1 MKTQRFECEDGYEA
15 EKLAS
20 LLSIQKDG
28 TVWLAGIATVVGNE
42 VVIQLKD
49 KSSHAILLKGKP
61 DAENL
66 RKFLSDV
73 VEGKVT
79 IHSSRSSGG
88 AVEIELD

>member
-1 MKTQRFECEDGYEA
+1 MKKQRFECEDGYEA

-20 LLSIQKDG
+20 LLSVQKDG
-28 TVWLAGIATVVGNE
+28 TVWLAGIANVIGNE

-49 KSSHAILLKGKP
+49 KSSHAILLKDKP

-73 VEGKVT
+73 VAGKVA
-79 IHSSRSSGG
+79 IHSSRSSGEV
-88 AVEIELD
+88 VEIVMD